1 MYIDKDAII
10 ICTNVIYYFPH
21 LRRQQ
26 EKDVGDMVFE
36 GQGQSAAVSRPQF
49 TPTWRV
55 VCNEGP
61 PWVGH
66 SFPYKVVP
74 NKHLQSEHHAR
85 HEATGNAAHFLQ
97 IAVEHDI
104 RNQDPPAE
112 RNAFR
117 F

>member
-26 EKDVGDMVFE
+26 EKGVGDMVFE
-36 GQGQSAAVSRPQF
+36 GHGQSAEVSRPQF

-61 PWVGH
+61 PWVGGY
-66 SFPYKVVP
+66 PPGGRGGIEAAGGGEGIVP
-74 NKHLQSEHHAR
+74 AGACLVLSER
-85 HEATGNAAHFLQ
+85 
-97 IAVEHDI
+97 
-104 RNQDPPAE
+104 
-112 RNAFR
+112 
-117 F
+117 